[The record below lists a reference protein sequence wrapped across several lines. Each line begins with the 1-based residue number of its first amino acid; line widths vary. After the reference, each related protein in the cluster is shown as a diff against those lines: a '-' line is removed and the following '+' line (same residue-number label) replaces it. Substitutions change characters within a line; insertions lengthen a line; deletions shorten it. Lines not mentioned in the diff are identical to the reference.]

1 MRWLAFWLLVQAPAV
16 AAEQPAAA
24 QPAAELPAA
33 FLQRCSIDPNRVTAN
48 GEAMD
53 PSKVKAEQAE
63 FTLTLAEGG
72 VPLSLTPKNF
82 APQRSDLL
90 HLTDGVP
97 RLVGD
102 RVVLDFGYEHPLMVL
117 PPKTPAEKPTPFGR
131 LRTEGQ
137 LKVDVRRM
145 SFVLEQT
152 MSVQMDWTIP
162 ETSRQDLNLRAE
174 GLCVERAVPEAG

>member
-1 MRWLAFWLLVQAPAV
+1 MSWLAVWLLVQAPAV
-16 AAEQPAAA
+16 AAEKPAV
-24 QPAAELPAA
+24 ERPAA
-33 FLQRCSIDPNRVTAN
+33 FLQRCRIDPNKVTAN
-48 GEAMD
+48 GEPMD

-63 FTLTLAEGG
+63 FTLTLAEGAI
-72 VPLSLTPKNF
+72 PLSLTPKNF
-82 APQRSDLL
+82 APQRSDLV

-117 PPKTPAEKPTPFGR
+117 PPKTPAEQPTPFGQI
-131 LRTEGQ
+131 RTEGK

-152 MSVQMDWTIP
+152 ISVQMDWTIP
-162 ETSRQDLNLRAE
+162 ETSRQDLNVRAE
-174 GLCVERAVPEAG
+174 GVCIERAVPEAG